1 MQFSFLVCNAFGVA
15 VGVVYNS
22 KTPDLYENNA
32 HHRLGWVG
40 TCVVVAQM
48 LLGML
53 TAYAGRGKG
62 RIARREEHEPLV
74 SVSSGAMSQAGGYR
88 YSNDSGQ
95 GTERASS
102 SFRSESLASLDEANG
117 QRSIDSRRQLYDV
130 EDNEPK
136 SGLVEKPE
144 SLHNSKLDR
153 FLSRGVSGLLS
164 DRVLRLI
171 DLTNNGLDRVI
182 LVLGFVAMVT
192 GLVTYYGLFVSHLSR
207 FQLVLGILTVSSAGI
222 IFSAALHT
230 VSRVVSFSGMGY
242 SLSVVGWAV
251 LPSSVGL
258 GT

>member
-1 MQFSFLVCNAFGVA
+1 MQFSFLACNAFGVA

-32 HHRLGWVG
+32 HHRLGWVV

-74 SVSSGAMSQAGGYR
+74 SVSSGAMAQHYWLYAVPQVGGYR
-88 YSNDSGQ
+88 YSNDSGH

-102 SFRSESLASLDEANG
+102 SPRSESLASLDEANG

-130 EDNEPK
+130 EDNEPN

-153 FLSRGVSGLLS
+153 LLSRAVSKLLS

-182 LVLGFVAMVT
+182 LVLGFVAMVS
-192 GLVTYYGLFVSHLSR
+192 GLATYYGLFVSH
-207 FQLVLGILTVSSAGI
+207 Q
-222 IFSAALHT
+222 AA
-230 VSRVVSFSGMGY
+230 FN
-242 SLSVVGWAV
+242 
-251 LPSSVGL
+251 
-258 GT
+258 